1 MKIIIIIHRMK
12 QPVER
17 KTKWLIL
24 STHNLM
30 RTSYNN
36 VWNLA
41 DAMSKPNTLYCAYVL
56 PSPLQFCAIARARS
70 ETKNTIKETKK
81 NKYSK

>member
-24 STHNLM
+24 STQNLM

-41 DAMSKPNTLYCAYVL
+41 DAMSKPTTLYCAYVL
-56 PSPLQFCAIARARS
+56 PSLLHLCATALARS
-70 ETKNTIKETKK
+70 EMKNTIRETKK
-81 NKYSK
+81 